1 MRNATASL
9 SGAVKYAASSAEEGN
24 ITIPVNNT
32 RQRLINIIQI
42 YVLDYHFSIKA
53 HNQWFMLF
61 FQSSI
66 KGNIKKNVIKN
77 GKSP

>member
-42 YVLDYHFSIKA
+42 YILDYHFLIKA
-53 HNQWFMLF
+53 YN
-61 FQSSI
+61 
-66 KGNIKKNVIKN
+66 
-77 GKSP
+77 